1 MLKKIKHPRI
11 LQIKEFND
19 GIDNQKEI
27 FFVSESVGS
36 CLLYENNLEND
47 EIQYIGK
54 QILDV
59 LSFLNNKAKLRLTL
73 INKESIAL
81 KKDLSIKICMM
92 NFVEKIG
99 SNDNVNYDW
108 KSICSPDLNN
118 IAPEIFMHKDIG
130 KEVDVFSFGVLIASL
145 YSKTDLFNSK
155 NDPEIME
162 QEVKEKN
169 LDKLDIN
176 DKMKSLLQ
184 KCISFKPEDRP
195 KLEDIN
201 NAEAFNSI
209 HIKVYDYFD
218 NILTKD
224 NKEKFEFFKC
234 IQSPNLFSKRIT
246 KYKFLPILMNETL
259 NDKRY
264 APVTIPLIIQIGSNL
279 EQKEFNFLIVKLG
292 KLLYTTKPPEVMIS
306 VFSILNILIDK
317 IENGKHFQVL
327 FPIFRESI
335 LSNDIRLQNFAAEFI
350 PLLLTKISSQEIIK
364 SVIPI
369 LTKLITKSEDPTIIS
384 NAISSLSETI
394 SIVGTETFVNIVIS
408 KIQDS
413 LTDVKTEEI
422 ASSIIYLI
430 EKLDLNNNITFKVIP
445 LISSLLLNSHI
456 LTNEEQ
462 LKLVNFAQEIVSNYM
477 PVKND
482 KIENCQKK
490 ELVLPKQMMSLR
502 EDEDESNESFWN
514 ESKEIDKPK
523 KRAPIKKY
531 YE

>member
-81 KKDLSIKICMM
+81 KKDLSNKICMM
-92 NFVEKIG
+92 NFVEKID

-176 DKMKSLLQ
+176 DKMKS
-184 KCISFKPEDRP
+184 
-195 KLEDIN
+195 
-201 NAEAFNSI
+201 
-209 HIKVYDYFD
+209 
-218 NILTKD
+218 
-224 NKEKFEFFKC
+224 
-234 IQSPNLFSKRIT
+234 
-246 KYKFLPILMNETL
+246 
-259 NDKRY
+259 
-264 APVTIPLIIQIGSNL
+264 
-279 EQKEFNFLIVKLG
+279 
-292 KLLYTTKPPEVMIS
+292 
-306 VFSILNILIDK
+306 
-317 IENGKHFQVL
+317 
-327 FPIFRESI
+327 
-335 LSNDIRLQNFAAEFI
+335 
-350 PLLLTKISSQEIIK
+350 
-364 SVIPI
+364 
-369 LTKLITKSEDPTIIS
+369 
-384 NAISSLSETI
+384 
-394 SIVGTETFVNIVIS
+394 
-408 KIQDS
+408 
-413 LTDVKTEEI
+413 
-422 ASSIIYLI
+422 
-430 EKLDLNNNITFKVIP
+430 
-445 LISSLLLNSHI
+445 
-456 LTNEEQ
+456 
-462 LKLVNFAQEIVSNYM
+462 
-477 PVKND
+477 
-482 KIENCQKK
+482 
-490 ELVLPKQMMSLR
+490 
-502 EDEDESNESFWN
+502 
-514 ESKEIDKPK
+514 
-523 KRAPIKKY
+523 
-531 YE
+531 